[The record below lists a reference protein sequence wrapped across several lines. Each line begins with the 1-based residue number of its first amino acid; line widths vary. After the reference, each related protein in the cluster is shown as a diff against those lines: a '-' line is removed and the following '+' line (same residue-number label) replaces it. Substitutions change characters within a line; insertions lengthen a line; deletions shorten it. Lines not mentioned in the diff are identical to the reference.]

1 MGAAVD
7 AGAGRTSR
15 RPGTSASSATSLN
28 SVIVTGGS
36 VVTTILFSAMAAYA
50 LTRHRIPFAG
60 AITVLLLGGMMLAP
74 TVALIPLFRLL
85 QAIGIFNTYWA
96 LIILYT
102 AFRIPFT
109 VFLIRAYMITL
120 SREMEDAAIVDGA
133 SRWQIFWL
141 VVMPLSRPIIVSAAL
156 LQALFAWNEF
166 VFALVFI
173 NDTDLKTLPVGL
185 LADAGAGPV
194 RLAGPLRRA
203 DDRLDPDDR
212 PVPGRP
218 APVHP
223 GPVRGLRQ
231 VARPARRATAR
242 RASAPGSLPTHGTP
256 RDPGPRDARRRRPR
270 RGRVARDGGPRPG
283 RLRAARARPPGSA
296 SSRPRRRSATDRTR
310 SPAA

>member
-1 MGAAVD
+1 MAGSVEHPRYDRGPAGAIGAAI
-7 AGAGRTSR
+7 GRTVAYIFLVVLAVAILYPMIWAVLNGFKSNLELFGDPWGLPSTWR
-15 RPGTSASSATSLN
+15 WENFQKAWDLGVVRYLAN
-28 SVIVTGGS
+28 SVIVTTGS

-50 LTRHRIPFAG
+50 LTRHRVPFGG

-156 LQALFAWNEF
+156 LQALFSWNEF

-173 NDTDLKTLPVGL
+173 NDTDMKTLPVGL
-185 LADAGAGPV
+185 LQMQGRVLSDWPV
-194 RLAGPLRRA
+194 LFAALTIASIPMIILFLAGQRQFI
-203 DDRLDPDDR
+203 
-212 PVPGRP
+212 
-218 APVHP
+218 
-223 GPVRGLRQ
+223 RGL
-231 VARPARRATAR
+231 
-242 RASAPGSLPTHGTP
+242 SEGFGK
-256 RDPGPRDARRRRPR
+256 
-270 RGRVARDGGPRPG
+270 
-283 RLRAARARPPGSA
+283 
-296 SSRPRRRSATDRTR
+296 
-310 SPAA
+310 